1 MDISSTRPGTRQ
13 ELVTELDMPF
23 LEVGF
28 CPSDLLWGLNGGAE
42 FEDGILAPSA
52 LQGCPG
58 MDRSCSLKSFG
69 T

>member
-1 MDISSTRPGTRQ
+1 MDISSTHPGTRQ

-23 LEVGF
+23 SEVGL

-42 FEDGILAPSA
+42 FRDGISAQSA
-52 LQGCPG
+52 LQECPE